1 MKPFYSKSEMAVR
14 LQRARQMGFR
24 FPKGSERLPIS
35 TWCEVANG
43 VGPGAWSRL
52 ARKVSTW
59 LQPFASGPADLH
71 DMGYCTPV
79 KDRKHFNDCND
90 DFYFNICQDIR
101 ANTWK
106 ISLIRVLAL
115 RAAWIE
121 YQAVHL
127 CGWEAFVEGRTIPAL
142 DDTEPEGPE
151 TQEPIP

>member
-1 MKPFYSKSEMAVR
+1 MKPFYTEAEMAKR
-14 LQRARQMGFR
+14 LQEAKRMGFR

-35 TWCEVANG
+35 VWCQVANG
-43 VGPGAWSRL
+43 VGPGAWSRT

-59 LQPFASGPADLH
+59 LQPFASLAADHH
-71 DMGYCTPV
+71 DLAYCHPDKT
-79 KDRKHFNDCND
+79 RKNFNDAND
-90 DFYFNICQDIR
+90 DFYFNICQDIK

-127 CGWEAFVEGRTIPAL
+127 GGWEAFVTGETIPELA
-142 DDTEPEGPE
+142 DTEPEGPE
-151 TQEPIP
+151 TMEN

>member
-1 MKPFYSKSEMAVR
+1 MKPFYSESEMVVR
-14 LQRARQMGFR
+14 LQRARQLGFR
-24 FPKGSERLPIS
+24 FPKGSEALPIS
-35 TWCEVANG
+35 TWCEIANG

-59 LQPFASGPADLH
+59 LQPFASLAADHH
-71 DMGYCTPV
+71 DLAYCHPV
-79 KDRKHFNDCND
+79 KSRKNFNTAND

-101 ANTWK
+101 AHTWK
-106 ISLIRVLAL
+106 ISLIRFMAL

-127 CGWEAFVEGRTIPAL
+127 GGWEAFITGRTIPEL

-151 TQEPIP
+151 TQET